1 MLNIDRSLSMLKC
14 PNVDTADSSCFVLE
28 RLFSL
33 SPALLC
39 IATTDAYFKKVNP
52 AFELTLGYSEG
63 ELLSRSFLDFVHPD
77 DRDST
82 LNEVGKL
89 AGGLPA
95 VHFENRYR
103 HADGSYRWL
112 LWNSTPVAEE
122 GLLYA
127 SAIDITERKQA
138 DEKYR
143 RLQAESTRTFAE
155 NERKLQ
161 VMTNRLLLAE
171 EKERRRIAR
180 GLHDDVGQIL
190 LAAKILIGE
199 MNGRLSSSDQESAKE
214 LKNLIDHAIQ
224 STRSLSFDL
233 ATEALYDVGLGA
245 ALQSLCQ
252 RAQQRSGIHFI
263 SPEILPGNPIPKSAR
278 VILYRVGREL
288 IRNTVKH
295 SGARTA
301 KLSLTMEGGL
311 VQLVVQDDGCGFD
324 VSEQRKRWDKRKE
337 FGLFSIEQ
345 QLRPIGGTLS
355 LESLADNGTCA
366 KVTLPLASEVDE
378 A

>member
-1 MLNIDRSLSMLKC
+1 MHCDHRC
-14 PNVDTADSSCFVLE
+14 
-28 RLFSL
+28 LFQESQ
-33 SPALLC
+33 S
-39 IATTDAYFKKVNP
+39 
-52 AFELTLGYSEG
+52 G
-63 ELLSRSFLDFVHPD
+63 LSRSFLEFVHPD

-82 LNEVGKL
+82 LTEVGKL

-138 DEKYR
+138 DERYR
-143 RLQAESTRTFAE
+143 RLQAESTQTFAE

-199 MNGRLSSSDQESAKE
+199 MNGRLSSSEPESAQE
-214 LKNLIDHAIQ
+214 LKN
-224 STRSLSFDL
+224 RS
-233 ATEALYDVGLGA
+233 E
-245 ALQSLCQ
+245 SLC
-252 RAQQRSGIHFI
+252 RSSHQMPWKF
-263 SPEILPGNPIPKSAR
+263 
-278 VILYRVGREL
+278 
-288 IRNTVKH
+288 
-295 SGARTA
+295 
-301 KLSLTMEGGL
+301 SLMSVHG
-311 VQLVVQDDGCGFD
+311 Q
-324 VSEQRKRWDKRKE
+324 
-337 FGLFSIEQ
+337 
-345 QLRPIGGTLS
+345 
-355 LESLADNGTCA
+355 
-366 KVTLPLASEVDE
+366 
-378 A
+378 